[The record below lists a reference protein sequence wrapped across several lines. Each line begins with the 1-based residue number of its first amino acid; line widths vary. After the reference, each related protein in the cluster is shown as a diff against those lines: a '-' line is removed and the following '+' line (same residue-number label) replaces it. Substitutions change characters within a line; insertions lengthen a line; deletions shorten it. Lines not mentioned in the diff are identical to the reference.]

1 MMLFNDPKSTNY
13 QELSISYP
21 TAVAALHHSLMER
34 QMWVSDEM
42 FMDLVDEAL
51 KLGINET
58 PRTAVLSVVY
68 HHLRRAHLI

>member
-1 MMLFNDPKSTNY
+1 
-13 QELSISYP
+13 
-21 TAVAALHHSLMER
+21 
-34 QMWVSDEM
+34 MWVSDEM